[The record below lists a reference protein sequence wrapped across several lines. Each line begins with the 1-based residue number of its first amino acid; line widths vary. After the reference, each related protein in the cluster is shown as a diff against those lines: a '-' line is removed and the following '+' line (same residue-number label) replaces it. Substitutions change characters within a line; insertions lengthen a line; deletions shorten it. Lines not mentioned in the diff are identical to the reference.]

1 MQRDNKHARAAY
13 SIINRVHFNLQLEPT
28 YIYIYLIY
36 ITLNHPVDL
45 KIINGIIMPRKTR
58 NLFTHT

>member
-1 MQRDNKHARAAY
+1 MQRDNKHATY